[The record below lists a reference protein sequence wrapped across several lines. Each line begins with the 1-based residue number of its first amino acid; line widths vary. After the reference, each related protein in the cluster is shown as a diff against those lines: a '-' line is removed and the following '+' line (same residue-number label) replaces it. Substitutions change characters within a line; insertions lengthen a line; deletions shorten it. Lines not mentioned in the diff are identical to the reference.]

1 MPDLLALLQLMLY
14 GGQAIPLD
22 SDQSLPWEAGVSQH
36 LPLPLDTLAAS
47 RRAAPTPTLN
57 QSFPQQAI
65 ALNIS
70 DDASIRRAAATAA
83 YSLQSMYNGNRT
95 GGGGVLGKFPY
106 PPFFWWLSGAS
117 WDGMLHY
124 WLYTGDESYYNVTWE
139 ALVSQISG
147 TNNYLPLSEKFD
159 EGNDD
164 IAFWA
169 FGAMFAAE
177 HSFRPP
183 PPPKYPSWLQ
193 ICDNVFND
201 FVTRWRAASDTCG
214 GGLRW
219 QVFPSS
225 AGWDYKNSISNG
237 GFFQLAARL
246 ARYTGNATYFSW
258 ASKVWDWT
266 EAVGLIDDEFN
277 VYDGAGIDDDN
288 NNCTSPEALDR
299 TRWSYNVAIY
309 LYGAAVMHNL
319 TAVPVAAEAAGGGPG
334 NDGSTSSSIWTKRTD
349 GLVAAAE
356 RSFFSPYANS
366 TRGVMYEQACEPGW
380 KCDVDQFSFK
390 AYLARW
396 LADTTL
402 MAPHT
407 KGKVGKLLKTSA
419 AAAVRACTSTSTSPS
434 TDTDAGTAAAA
445 RDDVECGA
453 HWYLGGEWD
462 GTTGVG
468 QALSVMEVVQ
478 TLLVNGTRPPAFNW
492 TSLGGPGTGTG
503 RATAVLGR

>member
-95 GGGGVLGKFPY
+95 GGGG
-106 PPFFWWLSGAS
+106 
-117 WDGMLHY
+117 DGMLHY